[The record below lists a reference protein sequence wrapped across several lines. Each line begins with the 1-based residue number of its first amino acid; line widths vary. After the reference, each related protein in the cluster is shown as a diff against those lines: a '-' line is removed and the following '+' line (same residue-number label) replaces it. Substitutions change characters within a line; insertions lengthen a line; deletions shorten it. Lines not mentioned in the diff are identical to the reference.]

1 LSSGGGGHGRAAS
14 PDGLVDAP
22 RAVAAWA
29 AGGELR
35 TLAGRRVFVRARA
48 GAGTPLLLLHG
59 FPTSSFDF
67 HALWELLGD
76 RALATLDLPGFGL
89 SEKPPVAN
97 SLLRQADV
105 VEAALADLGIGEAAL
120 IAHDMGTSVATEL
133 LARALDGR
141 ATFTMRGALLFNGS
155 IVIERASLTA
165 GQRLLRSPLGPL
177 AARLTS
183 GPAFRRALARTF
195 SPGHPMPSREADAA
209 WWLMHRGRGERHLH
223 RLVHYLGER
232 TRYADRWHGAIRDW
246 PGRLELLWGLQDPVA
261 TTAVLGAVRSLRPQ
275 APVHEL
281 ADLGHYPH
289 LEDPPRV
296 AAIVRELTA

>member
-1 LSSGGGGHGRAAS
+1 VG
-14 PDGLVDAP
+14 AP
-22 RAVAAWA
+22 QAVAAWA

-35 TLAGRRVFVRARA
+35 TLAGRRVFVRSRA
-48 GAGTPLLLLHG
+48 GTGTPLLLLHG

-67 HALWELLGD
+67 HVLWELLGD
-76 RALATLDLPGFGL
+76 RSLVTLDLPGFGL
-89 SEKPPVAN
+89 SEKPPVPN

-105 VEAALADLGIGEAAL
+105 VETALSDLGIGEAAL
-120 IAHDMGTSVATEL
+120 VAHDMGTSVATEL

-141 ATFTMRGALLFNGS
+141 ATFTTRGALLFNGS
-155 IVIERASLTA
+155 IVIERASLTV

-183 GPAFRRALARTF
+183 GRSFRRALARTF
-195 SPGHPMPSREADAA
+195 SPGHPMAPQEADAA
-209 WWLMHRGRGERHLH
+209 WWLMHRDRGERHLH

-246 PGRLELLWGLQDPVA
+246 RGHLELLWGLQDPVA
-261 TTAVLGAVRSLRPQ
+261 TTAVLGAVQSLRPQ

-281 ADLGHYPH
+281 ADLGHYPQV
-289 LEDPPRV
+289 EDPPRV
-296 AAIVRELTA
+296 AAIVRGLGA